1 MVKCKKYIK
10 IIVNL
15 IKIMV
20 NGKTL
25 SKSWSSAKNHQ
36 NHGQVQ
42 NIYENHGLWQNLM
55 NQNHG
60 QVENY

>member
-42 NIYENHGLWQNLM
+42 NI
-55 NQNHG
+55 
-60 QVENY
+60 